1 VSGHKPPEP
10 DVLGVP
16 LDLER
21 ARRDRLAAEGV
32 FGADRVFDEATVA
45 LLAEVPAGAC
55 VLEVGAATGVLT
67 RPLLERAGHVTAME
81 ISAGMLARLLE
92 TDVASS
98 PKLTTLQGIVED
110 LPASRDFDCA
120 VVTFTPRRGL
130 ALAYLLEEL
139 AARVTDRVVML
150 LEDDTSLDW
159 AYLARYA
166 SADGFDVRM
175 RVVSDETG
183 ERRAVV
189 LVADVA
195 NRAVRE
201 APADW
206 GLDAREIV
214 LGSPVPRGTSVR
226 LVRQFLA
233 MGDRAMRVRVPRQN
247 MERLWGNLRTA
258 AHREGGEVA
267 VHRQGDELL
276 LVRMPLAGT
285 GRGRPTPVEWE

>member
-1 VSGHKPPEP
+1 MSGRKPPEP

-32 FGADRVFDEATVA
+32 FGADRVFDEATAA
-45 LLAEVPAGAC
+45 LLAEVPAGAR

-81 ISAGMLARLLE
+81 ISAGMLDRLLE

-120 VVTFTPRRGL
+120 VVTFTPRRGI
-130 ALAYLLEEL
+130 ALTYLLAEL

-159 AYLARYA
+159 AYLARHA

-175 RVVSDETG
+175 RVVGDETG
-183 ERRAVV
+183 ARRAVV

-195 NRAVRE
+195 NRAERE
-201 APADW
+201 ARLDW
-206 GLDAREIV
+206 GLDEREIV
-214 LGSPVPRGTSVR
+214 LRSPVPRGTSVR
-226 LVRQFLA
+226 LVREFLA
-233 MGDRAMRVRVPRQN
+233 MGDRTMRVRVPPESV
-247 MERLWGNLRTA
+247 ERLWGNLRTA
-258 AHREGGEVA
+258 AHRHSGEVA
-267 VHRQGDELL
+267 VHRHGDDLL
-276 LVRMPLAGT
+276 LVRMPPASAV
-285 GRGRPTPVEWE
+285 RGNPAPEEWE